1 MELLSV
7 IMVTALTNFGQ
18 YKLGMIIVPNL
29 IFNAGRMFQATL
41 TVKQYLFEAQLL
53 RIYTK
58 VHCCFARQHCLFLSA
73 SASTKT
79 FASDTEQ
86 IMNH

>member
-1 MELLSV
+1 
-7 IMVTALTNFGQ
+7 MVTTLTNFGQ
-18 YKLGMIIVPNL
+18 YKPGMIIVPNL
-29 IFNAGRMFQATL
+29 IFNAERMFQVTL

-53 RIYTK
+53 RIYTE

-73 SASTKT
+73 SSSTKT